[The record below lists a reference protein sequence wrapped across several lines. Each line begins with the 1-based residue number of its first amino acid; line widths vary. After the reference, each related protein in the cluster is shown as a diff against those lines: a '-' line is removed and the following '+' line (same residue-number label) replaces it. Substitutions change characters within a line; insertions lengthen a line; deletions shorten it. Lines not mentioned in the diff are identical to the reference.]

1 MGQAVEQ
8 SPALAVGDAFLGEIG
23 IDRGGADADEHGEI
37 MNVEA
42 LARAHI
48 ERGEGAQLLA
58 DEMGVHRAGGE
69 NHRHRR
75 AFGADTLIAQY
86 DVNASLADRVL
97 GLALDTI
104 ERVRQGVLGA
114 VRREGAIDLDRLGAH
129 VGPHGLEGSVGQ
141 HRRFELQEPGL
152 FRVLFQDVAEVP
164 QPRFQTHLVLLAQGI
179 DGRVGHLAEILAE
192 EVMEPAIAVR

>member
-1 MGQAVEQ
+1 MGQAGEQ

-23 IDRGGADADEHGEI
+23 VDRGGADADEHGEI

-42 LARAHI
+42 FGRAHV

-58 DEMGVHRAGGE
+58 DEIGVHRAGGE
-69 NHRHRR
+69 DHRHRG
-75 AFGADTLIAQY
+75 ALVADTLVAQ
-86 DVNASLADRVL
+86 DHVNASLPDRVL
-97 GLALDTI
+97 GLALDAV

-114 VRREGAIDLDRLGAH
+114 VRRQGAIDLDRLGAH
-129 VGPHGLEGSVGQ
+129 VSPHGLEGGVGQ

-152 FRVLFQDVAEVP
+152 FRVLFQDIAEVS
-164 QPRFQTHLVLLAQGI
+164 QPRLQTHLVLLAQGI